1 MHGYLQFDQL
11 VGTQEIRRSPVWFP
25 FVVEAEEVTTD
36 LALRVLEST
45 EDTLVRLGMSDGYC
59 LAVVAF
65 NSTPPQEFSVAE
77 LALYEYPFLQV

>member
-1 MHGYLQFDQL
+1 MQFDQL
-11 VGTQEIRRSPVWFP
+11 VGTQDIRRSPVCFP

-45 EDTLVRLGMSDGYC
+45 EDTLVRLGICDGYC

-65 NSTPPQEFSVAE
+65 NTTPPKEFSAAE
-77 LALYEYPFLQV
+77 LALYEYPTLNI